1 MPFSPLVILT
11 GDVKLGIAA
20 NPSTSYKA
28 EISSIEVTE
37 MRSTVVVPATL
48 DTGAEGKKAG
58 VYSAEVTLN
67 VLGDLQSTA
76 LYSLMRDAVRN
87 GTASDREALLK
98 PGAVGAANA
107 EYSAVLAVTQ
117 AKVGTAVGGLSQ
129 FTVTLPVDGLVTTA
143 II

>member
-1 MPFSPLVILT
+1 MPFTPHVVLT

-58 VYSAEVTLN
+58 VYSAEVTIN
-67 VLGDLQSTA
+67 VLGDLQATS
-76 LYSLMRDAVRN
+76 LYTLMRDAVRN
-87 GTASDREALLK
+87 GTPLFMEALLK
-98 PGAVGAANA
+98 PGAVGSGNP
-107 EYSAVLAVTQ
+107 EYQAQLAVTQ
-117 AKVGTAVGGLSQ
+117 AKIGTAVGGLSQ
-129 FTVTLPVDGLVTTA
+129 FSVTLPVDGLVSTV
-143 II
+143 IV